1 MAAAYDGRL
10 HLAIAKGDKDAARA
24 AIDRGDDVDL
34 RWHHATPLEICFG
47 QPVRDRRCTYEV
59 AAHDLDTAAL
69 LLLRGAG
76 VSSGAFVL
84 ACKTRTTPVNA
95 ALMRMLV
102 QHVRETSSPD
112 QALQLGLADCA
123 LSMFKAPPAQIEAY
137 MAMIDE
143 FEYGESEGQ
152 TVLMRVAR
160 LRVDAIRRVARL
172 PEDAIYWR
180 LVRAL
185 RVLAMRLLERGADLS
200 ALDNEGRTAYYFAV
214 QEPQSCIVNVL
225 ERAAVKK
232 AWDAEFGDTK
242 LKSVPMEALQPRY
255 QFNYLSSRVL
265 QKTSKILY
273 GDARAQALASTIV
286 PPTYDRGP
294 YERRGAYIKRLVQ
307 RKCEHELRER
317 AEVHVGMALPNAW
330 PKRQRSDNS
339 TDKVKLLLEIAKR
352 FNDKQA
358 QGRVR
363 RTANTQKAPPPAS
376 LRL

>member
-47 QPVRDRRCTYEV
+47 QPVRYRRRTYEV
-59 AAHDLDTAAL
+59 AAHDLVTAAL
-69 LLLRGAG
+69 LLRRGAG

-84 ACKTRTTPVNA
+84 ACKTRATPVGA
-95 ALMRMLV
+95 ALMRTLV
-102 QHVRETSSPD
+102 QRVRETSSPD
-112 QALQLGLADCA
+112 QALQLGLAYCA
-123 LSMFKAPPAQIEAY
+123 LSMLKAPPAQIEAY
-137 MAMIDE
+137 MAMIDA
-143 FEYGESEGQ
+143 FEYGDRKGQ

-160 LRVDAIRRVARL
+160 LRREPA
-172 PEDAIYWR
+172 
-180 LVRAL
+180 RAL

-214 QEPQSCIVNVL
+214 RKTPQSCIVKVL
-225 ERAAVKK
+225 YRAAVKK
-232 AWDAEFGDTK
+232 AWDAEFGDTG

-255 QFNYLSSRVL
+255 QFKYLSSRVQ

-286 PPTYDRGP
+286 PPTYDREP
-294 YERRGAYIKRLVQ
+294 LKRRGAYIQRLVQ
-307 RKCEHELRER
+307 RKCERELRER

-330 PKRQRSDNS
+330 PKRQRLNNS

-352 FNDKQA
+352 FNNAKA